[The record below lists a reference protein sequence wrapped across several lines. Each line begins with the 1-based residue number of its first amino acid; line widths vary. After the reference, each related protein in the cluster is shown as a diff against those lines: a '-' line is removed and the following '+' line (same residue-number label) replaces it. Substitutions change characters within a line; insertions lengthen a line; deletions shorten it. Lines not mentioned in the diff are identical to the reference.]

1 MSNESQVIIGETGA
15 SYQINSLSDL
25 KFICE
30 NYFKELGVTQ
40 NDISIINNLEL
51 NFVYLHNLEYKSSSK
66 YFIFSKRY
74 NNNLLQSFYNYQNKN
89 TANLSSSPKEISINI
104 PDISKY
110 FYILESNNEQ
120 LTCSI
125 EEIKTIYET
134 MLDYY
139 NNYNI
144 IYKNFNLNIILVDK
158 LKEYYKYQN
167 EGVDLM
173 NNIALLKYEKCFDK
187 YQEFLKESEKT
198 KTKND
203 LILQNYMEN
212 IDKLKKLELPLSFI
226 NYISKKKKNNNIK
239 YLIDIYYKESD
250 MNIWRDNC
258 LDKQKVLFNKIKTK
272 DKILQKE
279 KVQINKDNNALLLP
293 LKNSWNYYLNEYDKL
308 YQERNGQL
316 LTVLNEINTDFNS
329 FNNLL
334 SQMKEIFESKL
345 LNSNPNYLN
354 TIKESC
360 QKILAFKEKYSD
372 INKLTSLKNY
382 IQPFNDYIIKM
393 NNSIDSI
400 SKKINDYFMAVRTAK
415 NILEKLTD
423 KFSIYLQALKSI
435 EEDFQFLETPGH
447 FINSYENTLL
457 ELKRRNSFNSDM
469 EEELNLIKALI
480 NNENYLRKKFIE
492 ENKKYLTQDFV
503 KLFKLENKIFFSFN
517 FQNNNEHLD
526 LKLLMPEMDARSNE
540 NNFDNTSIT
549 NNDTD
554 KFFFLDEKQEN
565 SSKKVIKSL
574 MEQVSELDI
583 KLKSKENELIE
594 MQSKYKNIDNNF
606 QELNKDMKYIYTIF
620 DEMSDSFNQEL
631 SFKEQ
636 QISELSKKLEIKN
649 NQNKENNDIININIE
664 TSFQEEINKYKR
676 KINELDNNYKKLMS
690 DTILI
695 KKSFFNHMNMVI
707 VQKNQEMSKFKE
719 KQEEKVMY
727 LEEILSAEKIF
738 NKNSIKDKISNLN
751 NTLLEYKM
759 NLNSNKEKL
768 TTLEKTNSELKSKE
782 LFLERELKIT
792 IQKNDKLTDNNI
804 ELTNELRQKH
814 KDNAYLSKLLE
825 QIKRDKVESI
835 KLLNS
840 THQSKLDYLNEKL
853 NQLSESIREK
863 EAEDSKKYQQYIEM
877 KDKYIYLTKE
887 NEIYIQQIK
896 ELNYDLQEK
905 NKKIDELMLTQS
917 HTSKATKSNTN
928 DLTLSLDNEDIIY
941 YKKIEKGMR
950 CIFVPFYENIFVCIN
965 LSENMLEEKVSETSP
980 LSNYQCKYILDLN
993 SFNND
998 LSKIIIDNSLIVI
1011 GKISKL
1017 TEIEQSQNKLY
1028 NLPENKNFTLATL
1041 GKIDYV
1047 IGFPENELMFN
1058 NYIN

>member
-110 FYILESNNEQ
+110 FYILESNNEH

-144 IYKNFNLNIILVDK
+144 IYKSFNLNVILVDK

-345 LNSNPNYLN
+345 LNSNPNYSN

-554 KFFFLDEKQEN
+554 KIFFLEEKQEN

-998 LSKIIIDNSLIVI
+998 LSKIIVDNSLIVI

>member
-1 MSNESQVIIGETGA
+1 MQNESQVIIGETGA
-15 SYQINSLSDL
+15 SYQINSLSEL

-40 NDISIINNLEL
+40 NDISIINNLEQ
-51 NFVYLHNLEYKSSSK
+51 NFVYLHNLEYKSNSK

-74 NNNLLQSFYNYQNKN
+74 NNKLLQSFHNYQNKN
-89 TANLSSSPKEISINI
+89 TANLSSTTKEISINI

-110 FYILESNNEQ
+110 FYILEANNEH

-125 EEIKTIYET
+125 EEIKQIYET

-144 IYKNFNLNIILVDK
+144 IYKNFNLNVILVNK

-187 YQEFLKESEKT
+187 YQVFLKESEKT

-212 IDKLKKLELPLSFI
+212 IDKLKQIELPMSFI
-226 NYISKKKKNNNIK
+226 EYISKKKKNNDIK

-293 LKNSWNYYLNEYDKL
+293 LKNTWNYYLNEYDKL

-316 LTVLNEINTDFNS
+316 LSVLNEINNDFNC

-334 SQMKEIFESKL
+334 SQIKEIFESKL
-345 LNSNPNYLN
+345 LNSNPNYSD

-360 QKILAFKEKYSD
+360 QKILSFKEKYFD

-382 IQPFNDYIIKM
+382 IQPFNDYINKM

-423 KFSIYLQALKSI
+423 KFSAYLQALKSI
-435 EEDFQFLETPGH
+435 EEDFHFLETPGH
-447 FINSYENTLL
+447 FINSYENTIL

-469 EEELNLIKALI
+469 QEELNLIKALI
-480 NNENYLRKKFIE
+480 NNENYLRKKFME
-492 ENKKYLTQDFV
+492 ENKKYLTQDFI
-503 KLFKLENKIFFSFN
+503 KLFKLENKIILN
-517 FQNNNEHLD
+517 LDFQNNNEHLD
-526 LKLLMPEMDARSNE
+526 LSLLLPEINNE
-540 NNFDNTSIT
+540 NYENNLEIT
-549 NNDTD
+549 NTYNETD
-554 KFFFLDEKQEN
+554 AIYIDEIVDN
-565 SSKKVIKSL
+565 NSKKVIKNL
-574 MEQVSELDI
+574 MDQVSELEI
-583 KLKSKENELIE
+583 KLKSKENELTE

-620 DEMSDSFNQEL
+620 DEISDSFNQEL

-636 QISELSKKLEIKN
+636 QIFELTKKLEIKN
-649 NQNKENNDIININIE
+649 NQSKENNNININFE

-676 KINELDNNYKKLMS
+676 KINELDNNYKKLIS
-690 DTILI
+690 DTTLI
-695 KKSFFNHMNMVI
+695 KKTFFNHMNIVI

-719 KQEEKVMY
+719 RQEEKVMY

-738 NKNSIKDKISNLN
+738 NKNSINHKISNLN
-751 NTLLEYKM
+751 NTILEYKM

-768 TTLEKTNSELKSKE
+768 NTLEKANSELKSKE

-825 QIKRDKVESI
+825 QIKKDKVESI

-877 KDKYIYLTKE
+877 KDKYTYITKE
-887 NEIYIQQIK
+887 NEMYIQQIK

-917 HTSKATKSNTN
+917 HISKATKSNTN

-965 LSENMLEEKVSETSP
+965 LSENMLVEREYEANP
-980 LSNYQCKYILDLN
+980 LINYQCKYILDLN
-993 SFNND
+993 SFNKD
-998 LSKIIIDNSLIVI
+998 LSKIIVDNSLIVI
-1011 GKISKL
+1011 GKISKM
-1017 TEIEQSQNKLY
+1017 TEIEQSQNKMY
-1028 NLPENKNFTLATL
+1028 NLPENKNFTLVTL
-1041 GKIDYV
+1041 GKVDYV

>member
-40 NDISIINNLEL
+40 NDISIINNLDQ
-51 NFVYLHNLEYKSSSK
+51 NFVYLHNLEYKTSSK
-66 YFIFSKRY
+66 YFLFSKRY
-74 NNNLLQSFYNYQNKN
+74 NNKLLQSFYNYQNKN
-89 TANLSSSPKEISINI
+89 TADLSSSPNDISINI

-110 FYILESNNEQ
+110 LYILESNNEN
-120 LTCSI
+120 LSCSI
-125 EEIKTIYET
+125 EEIKQIYET
-134 MLDYY
+134 MLDFY
-139 NNYNI
+139 NNYNT
-144 IYKNFNLNIILVDK
+144 IYKNFNLNIRLMEKI
-158 LKEYYKYQN
+158 KEYYKYQN

-187 YQEFLKESEKT
+187 YQQFLKESENT
-198 KTKND
+198 KTNND

-212 IDKLKKLELPLSFI
+212 IDKLKKTELPTNFI
-226 NYISKKKKNNNIK
+226 KYITKKKKNNDIK

-258 LDKQKVLFNKIKTK
+258 LDKQNVLFNKIKIK

-279 KVQINKDNNALLLP
+279 KIQINKDNNALLLP
-293 LKNSWNYYLNEYDKL
+293 LKNTWNFYLNEYDKL

-316 LTVLNEINTDFNS
+316 LSFLNEINNDFNS

-345 LNSNPNYLN
+345 LNSNPNYSN

-360 QKILAFKEKYSD
+360 QKIIAFKEKYSD
-372 INKLTSLKNY
+372 MNKLTSLQNF
-382 IQPFNDYIIKM
+382 IQPFNDYVIKM
-393 NNSIDSI
+393 NNSIESI
-400 SKKINDYFMAVRTAK
+400 SKKINDYFMAVRTVK

-423 KFSIYLQALKSI
+423 KFSVYLQALKNI
-435 EEDFQFLETPGH
+435 EEDFQFLKTPGH

-457 ELKRRNSFNSDM
+457 ELKRRKSFNSDM
-469 EEELNLIKALI
+469 QEELNIIKALI
-480 NNENYLRKKFIE
+480 NNENYLRKKFME
-492 ENKKYLTQDFV
+492 DNKKYLTPDFI
-503 KLFKLENKIFFSFN
+503 KLFKLENKIFFN
-517 FQNNNEHLD
+517 LDFQNNNEHLD
-526 LKLLMPEMDARSNE
+526 LSIIFPEVNHKNNE
-540 NNFDNTSIT
+540 NNNINAS
-549 NNDTD
+549 NNENEAPPYW
-554 KFFFLDEKQEN
+554 DEKQEIN
-565 SSKKVIKSL
+565 NNKKVIKNL
-574 MEQVSELDI
+574 MNQITELDI
-583 KLKSKENELIE
+583 KLKNRENELSE
-594 MQSKYKNIDNNF
+594 MQTKYKNIDNNF

-620 DEMSDSFNQEL
+620 DEISDSFNQEL

-636 QISELSKKLEIKN
+636 QISDLEQKLEIKTK
-649 NQNKENNDIININIE
+649 QSKENNDVNNMETNYNIE
-664 TSFQEEINKYKR
+664 VNKYKKR
-676 KINELDNNYKKLMS
+676 INELDSNYKKIIS
-690 DTILI
+690 ETIIL

-707 VQKNQEMSKFKE
+707 AQKNQEMSKFKE

-738 NKNSIKDKISNLN
+738 NKNSINHKISNLN
-751 NTLLEYKM
+751 NTIIEYKM
-759 NLNSNKEKL
+759 NLNSSKEKL
-768 TTLEKTNSELKSKE
+768 STLEKTNSELKSKE
-782 LFLERELKIT
+782 LFLERELKIS
-792 IQKNDKLTDNNI
+792 IQKNEKLTDNNI

-825 QIKRDKVESI
+825 QIKKDKVESI

-863 EAEDSKKYQQYIEM
+863 ENEDSKKYQQYIEM

-887 NEIYIQQIK
+887 KEIYIQQIK
-896 ELNYDLQEK
+896 ELSCDLQEK
-905 NKKIDELMLTQS
+905 NKKIDELILTQS
-917 HTSKATKSNTN
+917 LVSKATKSNTN
-928 DLTLSLDNEDIIY
+928 DLTLSSDNEDIIY
-941 YKKIEKGMR
+941 YKKIEIGMR

-965 LSENMLEEKVSETSP
+965 LSENMLEEKEREGCP
-980 LSNYQCKYILDLN
+980 LSNYECKYILDLN
-993 SFNND
+993 SFNKD

-1017 TEIEQSQNKLY
+1017 TKIEQSQNKLY
-1028 NLPENKNFTLATL
+1028 NLPESKIFILATL
-1041 GKIDYV
+1041 GKVDYV